1 MEEKPKRGRPP
12 KWTEIDPE
20 QVRSCAMKM
29 WKISE
34 IAAFFRVSHDTIERH
49 FASIIEEARQTGYA
63 KIRDLQWKRAIEGS
77 DTMIKHISEH
87 YLGQH
92 AKSEIKNETTLT
104 ATVEQK
110 AAMLTDEQLKERMKK
125 LEEDV

>member
-20 QVRSCAMKM
+20 QVRKCAEKQ
-29 WKISE
+29 WKITE
-34 IAAFFRVSHDTIERH
+34 IAAFFRVSTDTIERH
-49 FASIIEEARQTGYA
+49 FAPILLEARESGRA
-63 KIRDLQWKRAIEGS
+63 KIRDLQWKRALEGS
-77 DTMIKHISEH
+77 DTMIKHLSEH
-87 YLGQH
+87 YLGQY
-92 AKSEIKNETTLT
+92 AKSEVKNETILS

-110 AAMLTDEQLKERMKK
+110 ASMLTDAQLKDRMKK